1 MDHFKMVEI
10 CNNIL
15 TQMNEDD
22 EFKYFINNTDK
33 DIFVTVKVE
42 TSQEHIT
49 ISDSLIN
56 IKCRIHGL
64 AFDTFIIVK
73 NNSSL
78 LEEDKNL
85 KIKANKVTVGLT
97 NNVLEFNFVGMFS
110 YLLNN
115 LFIELG
121 YYKNYYIQN
130 FRNYQNTIAPLPD
143 SQSISEKDIH
153 QNMTKIIFR

>member
-49 ISDSLIN
+49 TSDSLIN

-73 NNSSL
+73 NSSNL

-85 KIKANKVTVGLT
+85 KIKANKVTVGL
-97 NNVLEFNFVGMFS
+97 NNNEFEFNFVGMFS

-115 LFIELG
+115 LLVEMG
-121 YYKNYYIQN
+121 YYKNKT
-130 FRNYQNTIAPLPD
+130 RNL
-143 SQSISEKDIH
+143 
-153 QNMTKIIFR
+153 IIDFK

>member
-1 MDHFKMVEI
+1 MAHFKMLEI

-22 EFKYFINNTDK
+22 EFKYFIDNTDK

-56 IKCRIHGL
+56 IKCLVHGL

-73 NNSSL
+73 NLSSL
-78 LEEDKNL
+78 LEENKNL
-85 KIKANKVTVGLT
+85 IIKTGRITVGLT

-121 YYKNYYIQN
+121 YYKNKT
-130 FRNYQNTIAPLPD
+130 RNL
-143 SQSISEKDIH
+143 
-153 QNMTKIIFR
+153 IIDFK

>member
-1 MDHFKMVEI
+1 M
-10 CNNIL
+10 
-15 TQMNEDD
+15 
-22 EFKYFINNTDK
+22 
-33 DIFVTVKVE
+33 FVTVKVE

-73 NNSSL
+73 NSSSL
-78 LEEDKNL
+78 LEENKNL
-85 KIKANKVTVGLT
+85 IIKTGRTTVGLT

-115 LFIELG
+115 LLVEMG
-121 YYKNYYIQN
+121 YYKNKT
-130 FRNYQNTIAPLPD
+130 RNL
-143 SQSISEKDIH
+143 
-153 QNMTKIIFR
+153 IIDFI

>member
-22 EFKYFINNTDK
+22 EFKYFIKSTDK

-42 TSQEHIT
+42 NIQKHVTNSY
-49 ISDSLIN
+49 SLIN

-73 NNSSL
+73 NVSSL
-78 LEEDKNL
+78 LEENKNL
-85 KIKANKVTVGLT
+85 
-97 NNVLEFNFVGMFS
+97 
-110 YLLNN
+110 
-115 LFIELG
+115 
-121 YYKNYYIQN
+121 
-130 FRNYQNTIAPLPD
+130 
-143 SQSISEKDIH
+143 
-153 QNMTKIIFR
+153 

>member
-33 DIFVTVKVE
+33 DIFVTVIVE
-42 TSQEHIT
+42 NSQKHIT
-49 ISDSLIN
+49 INDSLIK
-56 IKCRIHGL
+56 IKCLVHGL
-64 AFDTFIIVK
+64 AFDTFIVVK
-73 NNSSL
+73 NSSSL
-78 LEEDKNL
+78 LEENKNL
-85 KIKANKVTVGLT
+85 IIKTGRVTVGLT
-97 NNVLEFNFVGMFS
+97 GNSFEFNFVGMLS

-121 YYKNYYIQN
+121 YYKNKT
-130 FRNYQNTIAPLPD
+130 RNL
-143 SQSISEKDIH
+143 
-153 QNMTKIIFR
+153 IIDFI

>member
-1 MDHFKMVEI
+1 MDHFKMMEI

-49 ISDSLIN
+49 TSDSLIN

-73 NNSSL
+73 NNVEHSIDKEKA
-78 LEEDKNL
+78 LECYLNQENIH
-85 KIKANKVTVGLT
+85 IKRKKLA
-97 NNVLEFNFVGMFS
+97 E
-110 YLLNN
+110 
-115 LFIELG
+115 
-121 YYKNYYIQN
+121 YIA
-130 FRNYQNTIAPLPD
+130 TIAANNEHWYEESKGSSTESVNFYYERYMRAYGLF
-143 SQSISEKDIH
+143 DICKPY
-153 QNMTKIIFR
+153 NANLYKIL